1 MAAKTAAFGFSAHSG
16 WAAMV
21 VLGSA
26 ASDPIVLAR
35 SRVEL
40 IDAHDPESKQPYHAV
55 EFLCVEEATGRLR
68 GYLEVAEGLAHAAI
82 ETQCAA
88 VKQRGYQVK
97 SVGIIESAGRKQIA
111 LSSILKSHALIHA
124 AEGDHF
130 RNALSAAAQGLG
142 LRVGRVQARELE
154 DHAVSQLRLPLK
166 DMLDTVNNLGR
177 QVGPPWGADQ
187 KKAALLAWTLLADS
201 AV

>member
-1 MAAKTAAFGFSAHSG
+1 MAAQTAAFGFSAHSG
-16 WAAMV
+16 WAALV
-21 VLGSA
+21 VLGNA
-26 ASDPIVLAR
+26 ASNLSVLAR

-40 IDAHDPESKQPYHAV
+40 IDDHDPESKQPYHTV

-68 GYLEVAEGLAHAAI
+68 GYLEVAEGLAYAAI
-82 ETQCAA
+82 ETQCEAMT
-88 VKQRGYQVK
+88 QRGYQVK
-97 SVGIIESAGRKQIA
+97 SVGIIESAGRKVSS
-111 LSSILKSHALIHA
+111 LSSVLKSHALIHA

-130 RNALSAAAQGLG
+130 RNALSAAAQRLG
-142 LRVGRVQARELE
+142 LRVCRIQARGLE

-166 DMLDTVNNLGR
+166 SMLDTVNSLGR

-187 KKAALLAWTLLADS
+187 KKAALLAWTLLAEG